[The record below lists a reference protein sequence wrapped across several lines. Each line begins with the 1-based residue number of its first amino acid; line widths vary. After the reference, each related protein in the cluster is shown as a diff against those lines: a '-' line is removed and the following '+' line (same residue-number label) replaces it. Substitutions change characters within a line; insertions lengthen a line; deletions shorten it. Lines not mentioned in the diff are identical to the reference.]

1 MMISIKKFLRP
12 LIFVLAIIFVT
23 INLTGCASTI
33 NTIKTI
39 SQGEKARKVFKG
51 AQAIVDVVD
60 VKRNAGDLA
69 DKILKH
75 NKR

>member
-12 LIFVLAIIFVT
+12 LIFVLAIVFVT
-23 INLTGCASTI
+23 INVTGCASTI

-39 SQGEKARKVFKG
+39 SQGEKAKKVFKG

-60 VKRNAGDLA
+60 VKKMPATLPI
-69 DKILKH
+69 KF
-75 NKR
+75 

>member
-12 LIFVLAIIFVT
+12 LILVLTIIFGALS
-23 INLTGCASTI
+23 LTGCASTI

-39 SQGEKARKVFKG
+39 SQTEKAKKVFKG
-51 AQAIVDVVD
+51 AMGVVDVID
-60 VKRNAGDLA
+60 VKRNVSDLA

-75 NKR
+75 K